1 VCVDDDGAA
10 VDFDDRPWCEG
21 VSLALTANAWLTAQ
35 IIGAG
40 NRSFEKTTTYCM
52 YICTTAHSNGR
63 LCICGCCGYAEET
76 GRRPV
81 EENPRSSKT
90 AWPGLHSRHHD
101 MMMS

>member
-1 VCVDDDGAA
+1 LILMIARG
-10 VDFDDRPWCEG
+10 EG

-35 IIGAG
+35 INDSSPIRRRVAG
-40 NRSFEKTTTYCM
+40 NRSFEKTTTYLMC
-52 YICTTAHSNGR
+52 ICTTAHSNGR

-90 AWPGLHSRHHD
+90 AWRQACTHI
-101 MMMS
+101 MS